1 MTEQTERRPETDF
14 EFESVKLFESRIS
27 RQNKFA
33 EKCLQDTAM
42 NAIAYP
48 VEYGELA

>member
-1 MTEQTERRPETDF
+1 MTEQEIRAETEF
-14 EFESVKLFESRIS
+14 EFESVKLFESRMSI
-27 RQNKFA
+27 QNKFS

-42 NAIAYP
+42 NAISYP

>member
-1 MTEQTERRPETDF
+1 MTEQPETHPETEF
-14 EFESVKLFESRIS
+14 EFESVKLFESRIV
-27 RQNKFA
+27 QNKFA

-42 NAIAYP
+42 NAIAYT